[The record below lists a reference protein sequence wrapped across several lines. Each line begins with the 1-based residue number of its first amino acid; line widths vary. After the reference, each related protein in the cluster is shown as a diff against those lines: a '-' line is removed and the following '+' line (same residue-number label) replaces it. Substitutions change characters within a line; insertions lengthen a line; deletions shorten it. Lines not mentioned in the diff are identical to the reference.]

1 MLLYSLI
8 MFAAGAVIL
17 GVGIAVFRGR
27 TNLIHDYHQENVKP
41 EDRLRYGRAMGVGL
55 LVLAAALLSSGILA
69 LCLTEGSKIPLL
81 ALFGG
86 IAVSIVL
93 LIRAQRKYNGGIF

>member
-1 MLLYSLI
+1 MILYAALMFLTSALLWAVGALI
-8 MFAAGAVIL
+8 Y
-17 GVGIAVFRGR
+17 RGR
-27 TNLIHDYHQENVKP
+27 TGLIHDYHQENVKP
-41 EDRLRYGRAMGVGL
+41 EDRLRYGRAMGAGL

-69 LCLTEGSKIPLL
+69 LCLTEGSKVPLL

-93 LIRAQRKYNGGIF
+93 LIRAQR